1 MTDKEFFASPVEISV
16 DNNMGFV
23 KECAKVLNPAYRVAD
38 RIARRWERIEKRKA
52 RLLQQQQ
59 EIAKKLNKI
68 EKVIQTLFFFI
79 LLILLTP
86 IYIAAN
92 PDIQ

>member
-1 MTDKEFFASPVEISV
+1 MKREIKVTHIFDDGRAMTDKEFFASPVEISV

-52 RLLQQQQ
+52 RLLKQQQ
-59 EIAKKLNKI
+59 EIAKQLAEI
-68 EKVIQTLFFFI
+68 V
-79 LLILLTP
+79 
-86 IYIAAN
+86 
-92 PDIQ
+92 